1 MTEDVSE
8 FDEMDAE
15 EQGVVKSQ
23 LTTLVTDFRS
33 LAAAELEY
41 IKARAAY
48 SGRIAKWTG
57 IYIILAL
64 VAVSGALIIIA
75 LGSLQLLAEQI
86 GLLAATIAISAGLIL
101 FAVLCAR
108 LARRSALKLVFKHSE
123 SEIDD

>member
-41 IKARAAY
+41 IKVRAAY